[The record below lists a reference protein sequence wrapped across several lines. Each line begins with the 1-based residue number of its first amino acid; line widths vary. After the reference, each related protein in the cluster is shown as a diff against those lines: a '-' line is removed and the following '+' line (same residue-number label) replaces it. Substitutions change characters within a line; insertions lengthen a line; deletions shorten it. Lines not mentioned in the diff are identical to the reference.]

1 MYLNKKKGGNE
12 TWIMESKAQRK
23 NNKGTKDDTAR
34 NDSQQLDTCDE
45 NAFIQLPRVYTAK
58 KTGKKTF

>member
-1 MYLNKKKGGNE
+1 MCDVNVRNFLASEMKSISMYLNKKKGGNE

-34 NDSQQLDTCDE
+34 NDSQ
-45 NAFIQLPRVYTAK
+45 
-58 KTGKKTF
+58 